1 MYVMIDGSCIQYGQA
16 VLKVYAV
23 RVSLLAIRHDL
34 LSLYERTVTISR
46 VRFGLGLV
54 SGLGLVLGGSFFFF
68 NIFTLAR
75 RIRVIIMVRISP
87 CTYRR

>member
-1 MYVMIDGSCIQYGQA
+1 MIDGSCIQYGQA

-34 LSLYERTVTISR
+34 LSSYERTVTISR

-68 NIFTLAR
+68 FFNIFTLAR